1 MSALRLVETRGQ
13 QAWTTS
19 EIVAEGCGIQHKNM
33 MAMIRKYAGEFSEL
47 GFLAFETRENR
58 GTQGAPTE
66 YAVLNEDQ
74 ATFAITLFRNTPVVL
89 RFKLALVKAF
99 RRALDQIARDFANP
113 PRRDILAA
121 KRASNR
127 PMLDALVEMR
137 EELGKETSENHYRCE
152 AKLCNGIV
160 TGKYAK
166 LDERTLSNADAEL
179 LEQVRDRNR
188 ALLLAGL
195 DYATRKARLQAFA
208 LRQRT
213 RQIAVG
219 AQLSKLDSSRKLT
232 APVEP
237 LRKAG

>member
-13 QAWTTS
+13 HAWTTS
-19 EIVAEGCGIQHKNM
+19 EIVAEGCGIQHKNL
-33 MAMIRKYAGEFSEL
+33 MAMVRRYTEEFSEL
-47 GFLAFETRENR
+47 GPLAFETRK
-58 GTQGAPTE
+58 GKALPQGGQAKATE

-113 PRRDILAA
+113 PRRDILTA
-121 KRASNR
+121 KRQANR

-137 EELGKETSENHYRCE
+137 EELGKDTGENHYRCE
-152 AKLCNGIV
+152 ARLCNGIV
-160 TGKYAK
+160 TGKFEK

-195 DYATRKARLQAFA
+195 DYASRKTRLLAFA
-208 LRQRT
+208 TRWRT
-213 RQIAVG
+213 KQLG
-219 AQLSKLDSSRKLT
+219 A
-232 APVEP
+232 AP
-237 LRKAG
+237 LRLSA

>member
-19 EIVAEGCGIQHKNM
+19 EIVADGCGIQHKNM

-47 GFLAFETRENR
+47 GLLAFETRPRSAGQR
-58 GTQGAPTE
+58 GGGDTE

-213 RQIAVG
+213 RRIAVG
-219 AQLSKLDSSRKLT
+219 QSAGEARLSG
-232 APVEP
+232 PVEP
-237 LRKAG
+237 VRKAG